1 MTSDQSEQI
10 LPEPLP
16 AHDIEP
22 GRDTA
27 EPNGRRP
34 YTSPQFDAYGHIRDL
49 AHGGSPGAGESGVP
63 NKNPL
68 VTSDFAP
75 TRPKKP
81 SRPGRPK
88 DPRRK

>member
-1 MTSDQSEQI
+1 MTSDQSGQI
-10 LPEPLP
+10 LPEHLT
-16 AHDIEP
+16 AHDREQNCNRAGP
-22 GRDTA
+22 SD
-27 EPNGRRP
+27 RRP
-34 YTSPQFDAYGHIRDL
+34 YTSPQFDVYGHIRDL
-49 AHGGSPGAGESGVP
+49 TYGGSPGAGESGVP

>member
-1 MTSDQSEQI
+1 MTRDESGQI
-10 LPEPLP
+10 LPEHLT

-22 GRDTA
+22 GCNSD
-27 EPNGRRP
+27 EPRGRRP
-34 YTSPQFDAYGHIRDL
+34 YTSPKLDVYGHIRDL
-49 AHGGSPGAGESGVP
+49 THGGAPGAGESGVP

-88 DPRRK
+88 NPQRK